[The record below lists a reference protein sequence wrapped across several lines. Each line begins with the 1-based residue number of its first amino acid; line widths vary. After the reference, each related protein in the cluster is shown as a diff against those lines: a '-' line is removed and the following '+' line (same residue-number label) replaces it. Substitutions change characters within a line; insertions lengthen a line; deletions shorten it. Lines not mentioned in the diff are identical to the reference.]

1 MFNPAFAPS
10 HLDTFIPAIVEES
23 MVFVEKL
30 RKVAGTEEVV
40 KMNDLT
46 IVNFLMFH
54 CLVSRCCLKSC
65 FVFPPCRV
73 RDFGFFVCAGFRE
86 GVDCSI

>member
-30 RKVAGTEEVV
+30 RRVAGNEEVV

-46 IVNFLMFH
+46 TVNFLMFH

-65 FVFPPCRV
+65 FVFPPV
-73 RDFGFFVCAGFRE
+73 SCAGLWFFRLR
-86 GVDCSI
+86 GFPRGC